1 MLDPIY
7 AYIISFLVL
16 VAVVFYKKE
25 VLYAILLGTLTFG
38 LLTLE
43 PSKLPYY
50 TLLGIF
56 NESTYK
62 LMASIILALYLA
74 GILGGVGLLD
84 KLTRGITA
92 LGYRIAATSIPAL
105 IGLIP
110 MPGGALVS
118 AMMVKKLYFNKLK
131 IGREEGAFINYWF
144 RHVWVPSWPLYQ
156 SAILAAAILHMDI
169 FQLLSITYPASLSGI
184 LVGGIMALIILKHVK
199 GKEKTDKK
207 SLLINLWPFLL
218 IFVLGLVVKLDI
230 IITLGIVTAVVLL
243 YYKPEKKVNIKAIK
257 FATDPKILTILLFAM
272 IYREYI
278 VVSGVAQR
286 IFELLATYNINK
298 YLVAYAVPFI
308 VGAVTSNEFM
318 FAALAFPL
326 LLNLFF
332 PTPGVLDASA
342 LLISYTGGWLGV
354 MFSPVH
360 LCIVFTVEHF
370 KADFIKTYKYIIL
383 AIAATS
389 LIVATMI
396 MI

>member
-16 VAVVFYKKE
+16 VVVVFYKKE
-25 VLYAILLGTLTFG
+25 VLYAIVIGTLTFG

-92 LGYRIAATSIPAL
+92 LGYKVAATSIPAL

-118 AMMVKKLYFNKLK
+118 AMMVRKLYFNKLN

-184 LVGGIMALIILKHVK
+184 LVGGVMALTILRHVE
-199 GKEKTDKK
+199 GREKADKK

-218 IFVLGLVVKLDI
+218 IFILGLIVKLDI
-230 IITLGIVTAVVLL
+230 IVTLGIATAVVLV
-243 YYKPEKKVNIKAIK
+243 YYKPNKEINIKAIK

-332 PTPGVLDASA
+332 PTPGLLDASA

-389 LIVATMI
+389 IVVATMI